1 MLMAIQATGRC
12 KIHMA
17 LAGAIMALSKLH
29 WKVLLAKVSAGLIIM
44 ELNGSIGTDP
54 RIKTDF
60 FDFI

>member
-1 MLMAIQATGRC
+1 MLMVIQATGRC

-17 LAGAIMALSKLH
+17 QGGAMMALSKLH
-29 WKVLLAKVSAGLIIM
+29 WKVLLAKVSAALIIL

>member
-12 KIHMA
+12 KIHMV
-17 LAGAIMALSKLH
+17 LTGAIMALSKSH
-29 WKVLLAKVSAGLIIM
+29 WKVLIAMVSAALIIK
-44 ELNGSIGTDP
+44 ELNGSNETEP

>member
-12 KIHMA
+12 KIHME
-17 LAGAIMALSKLH
+17 LAGAIMALSKSH
-29 WKVLLAKVSAGLIIM
+29 WKVLLTKVSAALIIL

-54 RIKTDF
+54 RIKTDL